1 MLDSLKD
8 NLRLAL
14 KKIVGASDINE
25 ELINEL
31 CKDLQRALLAADV
44 NVRLVLEI
52 TKNLK
57 ERSLKESP
65 PKGLSKKDHI
75 ITILYGELSKMLGY
89 SGEVIKTIDRKKTD
103 ENLINFNSDKKN
115 TILMLGIQ
123 GSGKTT
129 VIAKLARWLSKHGYR
144 IGVIGADT
152 WRPGALTQS
161 K

>member
-75 ITILYGELSKMLGY
+75 ISILYGELSRMLGY

-103 ENLINFNSDKKN
+103 ENLINF
-115 TILMLGIQ
+115 Q
-123 GSGKTT
+123 F
-129 VIAKLARWLSKHGYR
+129 R
-144 IGVIGADT
+144 
-152 WRPGALTQS
+152 
-161 K
+161 

>member
-57 ERSLKESP
+57 ERSLMETP

-75 ITILYGELSKMLGY
+75 ITILYGELSKMLGIVVKQLRPLI
-89 SGEVIKTIDRKKTD
+89 EKK
-103 ENLINFNSDKKN
+103 
-115 TILMLGIQ
+115 
-123 GSGKTT
+123 
-129 VIAKLARWLSKHGYR
+129 
-144 IGVIGADT
+144 
-152 WRPGALTQS
+152 
-161 K
+161 

>member
-57 ERSLKESP
+57 ERSLKEAP

-75 ITILYGELSKMLGY
+75 NVSVFNILSTINGN
-89 SGEVIKTIDRKKTD
+89 VPRKKFPQ
-103 ENLINFNSDKKN
+103 I
-115 TILMLGIQ
+115 
-123 GSGKTT
+123 
-129 VIAKLARWLSKHGYR
+129 
-144 IGVIGADT
+144 
-152 WRPGALTQS
+152 
-161 K
+161 